1 MSTRRPQSARNALLG
16 LLSLG
21 LLLNFVINPAMATH
35 TPANKATAVGSKVV
49 KAAPG
54 QNVTLMAATLRTS
67 STKDLLLNVS
77 LECSI
82 LTQLITNNDNATS
95 TARGAVR
102 VWIEI
107 DGAVVP
113 INDVSSP
120 GDSTPGIGDDTDKV
134 TFCDREYSRTVTD
147 TEDPQDGIDEIK
159 DYIKTKSS
167 HSFQWVSL
175 NLGSGVHEV
184 VVKSDLTTAQTSSA
198 TAEAYVGNRTLV
210 IEPTSMAND
219 IAI

>member
-1 MSTRRPQSARNALLG
+1 VRNGLLA

-21 LLLNFVINPAMATH
+21 LLLNFVINPAIATH
-35 TPANKATAVGSKVV
+35 TPANKATAAGSKVV

-54 QNVTLMAATLRTS
+54 QNVTLLTSTLRTS
-67 STKDLLLNVS
+67 STRDLLLNVS

-82 LTQLITNNDNATS
+82 LTALTTNNDNNTS

-107 DGAVVP
+107 DGNIVP

-147 TEDPQDGIDEIK
+147 MEDPQDGVDEIK
-159 DYIKTKSS
+159 DYIKTKSA

-175 NLGSGVHEV
+175 NVGSAVHTI
-184 VVKSDLTTAQTSSA
+184 VVKADLTTAQTEAA

-210 IEPTSMAND
+210 IETEAMSND
-219 IAI
+219 VSV